1 MNVNTLTIEQ
11 LNQELISRH
20 SRASGTLEA
29 RRERLR
35 RFLEF
40 ENQKERR
47 HRAVR
52 QARAEEAEMDGQQ
65 DDVDVDTEE
74 ERTARTL
81 LTLRDDIE
89 RSEYYINHLIPRV
102 KVLEDENRRLN
113 QAFTD
118 LDESY
123 EVVIGENLRLNQ
135 RINNLEMRLSHVEN
149 RSDSPPPLILPES
162 NLNWRLDTAFTS

>member
-74 ERTARTL
+74 ERAARTL